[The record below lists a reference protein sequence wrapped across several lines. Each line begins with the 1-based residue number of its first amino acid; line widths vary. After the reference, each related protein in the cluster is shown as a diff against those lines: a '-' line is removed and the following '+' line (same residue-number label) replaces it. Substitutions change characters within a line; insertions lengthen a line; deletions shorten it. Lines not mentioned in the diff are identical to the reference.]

1 MRWTSSGRAKGTP
14 TMADGFVHL
23 HNHTEYSM
31 LDGAA
36 RVEEMVLAAKADGQT
51 AIGITD
57 HGNMYGV
64 IDFYQACNK
73 HGITPIIGLEAYM
86 AANSRFERPPRRGK
100 IDDTGGD
107 TEGGQ
112 KLYHHLTLLAQSN
125 AGYKNLRE
133 LSSRAYLEG
142 YYYKPRLDWELL
154 EEHHEGLI
162 ATSGCLGGVVLQALL
177 RDDYSKA
184 LELAGRLQTIFGAE
198 NFFIEMQD
206 HGMPE
211 QVRTN
216 PGLLQIAKDLAAPL
230 LATND
235 LHYVKHSDFEMHD
248 ALLCIGTGARVSD
261 PDRFRFAS
269 DQHYLKTAAE
279 MRYLFRDIP
288 EACDNTLAIAERVN
302 VTIEFGNSAL
312 PEFPIPS
319 ELRGATHKEGADRYL
334 RELTYAGARER
345 YGHDLLENVIERLD
359 YELRVVADMG
369 FSDYFLVVWDLI
381 RHARDKGIRV
391 GPGRG
396 SAAGCCIAY
405 CLRIVDLDPIRYG
418 LIFERFLNPGRKQM
432 PDIDMDFDERYRGD
446 MIRYAAE
453 RYGADH
459 VAQIVT
465 FSTIK
470 ARAAVRDAG
479 RVLGYPPQLGDRI
492 CKAMPALV
500 MGQDL
505 PLAACFTPTPG
516 YESRYA
522 EAQELRTMY
531 EEEREVA
538 HIIDTAKG
546 FVDKR
551 RQDGIHAAA
560 VVITRGPVLD
570 YVPVQ
575 RKSSNVDGDDAPIV
589 TQYEAT
595 AIEKLGLLKMDFLGL
610 RNLAIIERALDHI
623 ERKTGV
629 RIDIDNVPMDDEK
642 VFAMLR
648 QGNSIGIF
656 QLEGTQMRTLMRRL
670 APTSFDDIAALTA
683 LYRPGPLSENVHNDY
698 ADRKNGK
705 QAVTFDHPDLEE
717 ILGETSGLMIYQ
729 EDIMR
734 VATKIAGF
742 TMTEADDLR
751 KACSKKIRDMIQA
764 QRAKFI
770 EGAEKQGYERS
781 LAEGIFDKIEPF
793 ADYAFNKSHAYGYAF
808 IAYQNS
814 WLKANYPVEYMAALL
829 TSFRDDKDKA
839 ALYLNEA
846 RLMNIKV
853 DVPDVNQSFADYTP
867 SQLDERTIV
876 FGMAAVRNVGEAL
889 VDKIVEEREKSGPF
903 TSVYDFVR
911 RVDPAVLNRR
921 TMESLIKAGA
931 FDSLGVPR
939 LGFSLKVDEL
949 IDVTVTRRKDLA
961 LGISTLF
968 AAFSD
973 TPGEGDWDGT
983 DIPIPPTEYAQSVK
997 LDFEREMLGTY
1008 VSDHPLYTVEQILA
1022 TKVDGT
1028 IAQLRDQTADIG
1040 KARQNFK
1047 VGGILSE
1054 VVLRTTK
1061 DGKAYA
1067 RARIEDLGG
1076 SLEVNVSSRAFEALS
1091 PMLTKDNIVVV
1102 TVRVDDR
1109 DSEEPRYSATHIEVV
1124 KADSGP
1130 RELRLRF
1137 VPEQLTAATIGT
1149 LKDILVQYPGPS
1161 PVVLEVGEG
1170 GQAFQLGDDFNV
1182 SIAAV
1187 VPDLRTEF
1195 GRNVI
1200 HG

>member
-1 MRWTSSGRAKGTP
+1 MSE
-14 TMADGFVHL
+14 GFVHL

-64 IDFYQACNK
+64 IEFYETCRK

-86 AANSRFERPPRRGK
+86 AAESRFDRPPRRGK
-100 IDDTGGD
+100 LDDTGGE

-112 KLYHHLTLLAQSN
+112 KLYHHLTLLATN
-125 AGYKNLRE
+125 NVGYKNLRE
-133 LSSRAYLEG
+133 VSSRAYLEG

-154 EEHHEGLI
+154 SEHHEGLI

-177 RDDYSKA
+177 RDEYDKA
-184 LELAGRLQTIFGAE
+184 LDLAGRLQTIFGAE

-211 QVRTN
+211 QARTN
-216 PGLLQIAKDLAAPL
+216 PKLLEIARDLRAPL

-248 ALLCIGTGARVSD
+248 ALLCIGTGARVAD
-261 PDRFRFAS
+261 VERFRFAS
-269 DQHYLKTAAE
+269 DQHYLKSAAE

-288 EACDNTLAIAERVN
+288 EACDNTLAIAERVDL
-302 VTIEFGNSAL
+302 TIEFGNSAL

-319 ELRGATHKEGADRYL
+319 EVRGATHKEGADRYL

-345 YGHDLLENVIERLD
+345 YGHDLRTEITDRLD

-381 RHARDKGIRV
+381 RHAREKGIRV

-396 SAAGCCIAY
+396 SAAGCCVAY
-405 CLRIVDLDPIRYG
+405 CLGIVDLDPIRYG

-446 MIRYAAE
+446 MIKYAAE

-479 RVLGYPPQLGDRI
+479 RVLGYPPKLGDDI
-492 CKAMPALV
+492 CKAMPPLV

-505 PLAACFTPTPG
+505 PLEACFSKVPG
-516 YESRYA
+516 YEDRFG
-522 EAQELRTMY
+522 EAQLLRTMY
-531 EEEREVA
+531 EENKDVA
-538 HIIDTAKG
+538 HVIDTAKG

-575 RKSSNVDGDDAPIV
+575 RKSSNSSGEDAPIV

-623 ERKTGV
+623 EKSTGERV
-629 RIDIDNVPMDDEK
+629 NIDTVPLDDPK
-642 VFAMLR
+642 VFTMLQR
-648 QGNSIGIF
+648 GNSIGIF
-656 QLEGTQMRTLMRRL
+656 QLEGTPMRTLMRRL
-670 APTSFDDIAALTA
+670 APTSFDDIAALVA
-683 LYRPGPLSENVHNDY
+683 LYRPGPLSENVHNAY
-698 ADRKNGK
+698 ADRKNGRE
-705 QAVTFDHPDLEE
+705 AVAFDHPVLED
-717 ILGETSGLMIYQ
+717 ILGETYGLMIYQ

-734 VATKIAGF
+734 VATVIAGF
-742 TMTEADDLR
+742 SMTEADDLR

-770 EGAEKQGYERS
+770 DGAEREGYERS
-781 LAEGIFDKIEPF
+781 LAEEIFNKIEPF
-793 ADYAFNKSHAYGYAF
+793 ADYAFNKSHAYGYAY
-808 IAYQNS
+808 IAYQNA

-846 RLMNIKV
+846 RLMGITV
-853 DVPDVNQSFADYTP
+853 DVPDVNQSFGDYTP
-867 SQLDERTIV
+867 SAVSPNTIV
-876 FGMAAVRNVGEAL
+876 FGMSAVRNVGEAL
-889 VDKIVEEREKSGPF
+889 VEKIVQERTENGPF
-903 TSVYDFVR
+903 ADVYDFVR
-911 RVDPAVLNRR
+911 RVDPMVLNKR

-931 FDSLGVPR
+931 FDSLQVPR
-939 LGFSLKVDEL
+939 LGLSMVIDEI
-949 IDVTVTRRKDLA
+949 IDATLSRRKDLSR
-961 LGISTLF
+961 GISTLF
-968 AAFSD
+968 AALGDDDDSND
-973 TPGEGDWDGT
+973 WEGT
-983 DIPIPPTEYAQSVK
+983 AIAIPAVEYDRNVK

-1008 VSDHPLYTVEQILA
+1008 VSDHPLYSVTQLISARSDGDIAELRERSAELA
-1022 TKVDGT
+1022 SRHHVFRVGGLFSEV
-1028 IAQLRDQTADIG
+1028 QLR
-1040 KARQNFK
+1040 K
-1047 VGGILSE
+1047 
-1054 VVLRTTK
+1054 TK
-1061 DGKAYA
+1061 DDRDYA
-1067 RARIEDLGG
+1067 RTVLEDLG
-1076 SLEVNVSSRAFEALS
+1076 SSIEINVSSNAFRDVAG
-1091 PMLTKDNIVVV
+1091 MLVKDKIVIA

-1109 DSEEPRYSATHIEVV
+1109 DQDGFRYSMTKIEEVR
-1124 KADSGP
+1124 AGAGP
-1130 RELRLRF
+1130 LELRLF
-1137 VPEQLTAATIGT
+1137 MPTEAINTDTIAR
-1149 LKDILVQYPGPS
+1149 LRDVLSRHPGPAA
-1161 PVVLEVGEG
+1161 VILEAGSEG
-1170 GQAFQLGDDFNV
+1170 KAFRLGDGFKVNIP
-1182 SIAAV
+1182 SV
-1187 VPDLRTEF
+1187 VPDLREEF
-1195 GRNVI
+1195 GRNIVR
-1200 HG
+1200 G